1 MQLNPTKNQMGDI
14 RLTNL
19 NLKSKTA
26 TANVY
31 ITSGWSTVNI
41 PVKIDKL
48 LKHSGESIPDTLV
61 VRY

>member
-1 MQLNPTKNQMGDI
+1 MLLNPTKNQMGDI
-14 RLTNL
+14 RLTDL

-26 TANVY
+26 IANVY

-48 LKHSGESIPDTLV
+48 VKITSESVSDTLV

>member
-48 LKHSGESIPDTLV
+48 LKISGESIPDTLV

>member
-14 RLTNL
+14 RLTDL

-26 TANVY
+26 IASVY

-48 LKHSGESIPDTLV
+48 LKYSGDSIPDTLV

>member
-1 MQLNPTKNQMGDI
+1 MLLNPTKNQMGDI

-48 LKHSGESIPDTLV
+48 LKYSGESIPDTLV

>member
-48 LKHSGESIPDTLV
+48 LKIGGESIPDTLV

>member
-1 MQLNPTKNQMGDI
+1 MLLNPTKNQMGDI

-48 LKHSGESIPDTLV
+48 LKISGESIPDTLV

>member
-48 LKHSGESIPDTLV
+48 LKYSGESIPDTLV

>member
-1 MQLNPTKNQMGDI
+1 MQLNPAKNQMSDI

-19 NLKSKTA
+19 NVKSKTA

-31 ITSGWSTVNI
+31 ITSGWSPVNI

-48 LKHSGESIPDTLV
+48 LKLSGESMPNTLV

>member
-48 LKHSGESIPDTLV
+48 LKCSGESIPDTLV

>member
-14 RLTNL
+14 HLTNL

-41 PVKIDKL
+41 SVKIDKL
-48 LKHSGESIPDTLV
+48 LKYNGDSIPDTLV

>member
-26 TANVY
+26 TANVF

-48 LKHSGESIPDTLV
+48 LKYSGESIPDTLV
-61 VRY
+61 IRH

>member
-48 LKHSGESIPDTLV
+48 LKYSGESIPDTLV
-61 VRY
+61 VRH

>member
-48 LKHSGESIPDTLV
+48 LKYSGDSIPDTLV

>member
-48 LKHSGESIPDTLV
+48 LKHGGESIPDTLV